1 MVQALRARAVIS
13 LAILL
18 LVAQLGA
25 SLDLLALG
33 GARAGAGIPPGW
45 KVRPVRGQSAPVA
58 DIRRE
63 GDQSI
68 FRVTGAG
75 RAAWFYRELSP
86 DLGESPA
93 RLHWSWRVLEAPAG
107 ADLRAESSDDAPIRV
122 YVVFGKPG
130 RLFGGSGRIIFYSY
144 GNMEPAGF
152 SAASH
157 GSDKVHVIRVDGAGE
172 RGAWQEHIGDPFA
185 DYRRIWRRDPPQ
197 ITAIGIMQDT
207 DQTRERAV
215 AELRQ
220 LAWRSP

>member
-1 MVQALRARAVIS
+1 MIS

-33 GARAGAGIPPGW
+33 DALAGAGIPPGW
-45 KVRPVRGQSAPVA
+45 TVRPVREQSAPVA

-68 FRVTGAG
+68 FRLSGAG

-86 DLGESPA
+86 DLAESTA
-93 RLHWSWRVLEAPAG
+93 RLHWSWRVLESPG
-107 ADLRAESSDDAPIRV
+107 VADLRVKSSDDAPIRV

-130 RLFGGSGRIIFYSY
+130 GLFGGSGRIIFYSF
-144 GNMEPAGF
+144 GNMEPAAF

-157 GSDKVHVIRVDGAGE
+157 GSDKIHVIRVDGAGE
-172 RGAWQEHIGDPFA
+172 RGAWQEHVGDPFA
-185 DYRRIWRRDPPQ
+185 DYRRIWRRNPPP
-197 ITAIGIMQDT
+197 ITAIGVMQDT
-207 DQTRERAV
+207 DQTGERAV

-220 LAWRSP
+220 LAWQTP

>member
-1 MVQALRARAVIS
+1 MIS
-13 LAILL
+13 LGILL
-18 LVAQLGA
+18 LVGQLVA
-25 SLDLLALG
+25 SLDLLAAGSAL
-33 GARAGAGIPPGW
+33 AGAGIPSGW
-45 KVRPVRGQSAPVA
+45 KVRSVRGQSSPVA

-68 FRVTGAG
+68 FRLTGAG

-86 DLGESPA
+86 ALAESPA

-107 ADLRAESSDDAPIRV
+107 ADLRGESSDDAPMRV
-122 YVVFGKPG
+122 FVVFGKPG
-130 RLFGGSGRIIFYSY
+130 GLFGGSGRIIFYSY
-144 GNMEPAGF
+144 GNTEPAGF
-152 SAASH
+152 SAASRS
-157 GSDKVHVIRVDGAGE
+157 SDKVHVIRVDGAGE
-172 RGAWQEHIGDPFA
+172 QGAWQEHVSDPFA

-197 ITAIGIMQDT
+197 ITAIGVMQDT